1 MSIFPDILKQEAKTK
16 MLLIILDGL
25 GGLPSKDGKTEL
37 ETANTPNMDRLA
49 KKFETGMSIPV
60 EIGITPGSGPG
71 HLGVFGYDPT
81 DYPIGRGILEAL
93 GIDVNVDNKT
103 VTARCNFCNIDSNGI
118 ITDRRAG
125 RIKTEENIRLVKI
138 LNEQIKSIN
147 NKTVEFY
154 SGIEHRFV
162 FVIRDIETNAD
173 VNDTDPQNINLKPL
187 EAISQNDSSDDVAE
201 IINKA
206 ANLIGNVL
214 KDESRAN
221 YALFRGI
228 SKLPNI
234 ETMKERFGIRSV
246 CIATYPMYK
255 GLSKLVGMDIVD
267 GGKTIEDEI
276 DALEKHYDNYDYFF
290 FHVKKTD
297 SYGEDG
303 DFDKKVE
310 VIERFDIL
318 LPKIEALNFDVISIT
333 GDHSTPAIM
342 KAHSFHPVP
351 LLIKHPYPRR
361 NPVDDFSE
369 TECLKGSLGTIY
381 AKHIINL
388 MLAGADR
395 LKKYGA

>member
-1 MSIFPDILKQEAKTK
+1 
-16 MLLIILDGL
+16 
-25 GGLPSKDGKTEL
+25 
-37 ETANTPNMDRLA
+37 
-49 KKFETGMSIPV
+49 
-60 EIGITPGSGPG
+60 
-71 HLGVFGYDPT
+71 
-81 DYPIGRGILEAL
+81 
-93 GIDVNVDNKT
+93 
-103 VTARCNFCNIDSNGI
+103 
-118 ITDRRAG
+118 
-125 RIKTEENIRLVKI
+125 
-138 LNEQIKSIN
+138 
-147 NKTVEFY
+147 
-154 SGIEHRFV
+154 
-162 FVIRDIETNAD
+162 
-173 VNDTDPQNINLKPL
+173 TDPQDINLKPL

-276 DALEKHYDNYDYFF
+276 DALEKHYNNYDYFF

-310 VIERFDIL
+310 VIEQFDAL
-318 LPKIEALNFDVISIT
+318 LPKIEVLDFDVISIT

-361 NPVDDFSE
+361 NPVNDFSE

>member
-1 MSIFPDILKQEAKTK
+1 M
-16 MLLIILDGL
+16 
-25 GGLPSKDGKTEL
+25 
-37 ETANTPNMDRLA
+37 
-49 KKFETGMSIPV
+49 
-60 EIGITPGSGPG
+60 
-71 HLGVFGYDPT
+71 
-81 DYPIGRGILEAL
+81 
-93 GIDVNVDNKT
+93 
-103 VTARCNFCNIDSNGI
+103 
-118 ITDRRAG
+118 
-125 RIKTEENIRLVKI
+125 
-138 LNEQIKSIN
+138 
-147 NKTVEFY
+147 
-154 SGIEHRFV
+154 
-162 FVIRDIETNAD
+162 
-173 VNDTDPQNINLKPL
+173 
-187 EAISQNDSSDDVAE
+187 
-201 IINKA
+201 
-206 ANLIGNVL
+206 IGNVL

-276 DALEKHYDNYDYFF
+276 DALEKHYNNYDYFF

-310 VIERFDIL
+310 VIEQFDAL
-318 LPKIEALNFDVISIT
+318 LPKIEVLDFDVISIT

-361 NPVDDFSE
+361 NPVNDFSE